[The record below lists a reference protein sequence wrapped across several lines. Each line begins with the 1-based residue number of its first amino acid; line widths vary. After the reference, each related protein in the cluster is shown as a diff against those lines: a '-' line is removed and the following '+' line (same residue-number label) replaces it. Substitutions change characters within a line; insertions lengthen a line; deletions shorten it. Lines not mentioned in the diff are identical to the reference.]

1 MRRKKEDALPCL
13 ENERRREEEGKMNET
28 ELEGKPKARMREFVY
43 SRGEERDSCST

>member
-28 ELEGKPKARMREFVY
+28 ELEGKTKEESMRVNWK
-43 SRGEERDSCST
+43 ERRKKNQ